1 MRHAAWRS
9 LIVRSGSHSRQQP
22 PDSQQS
28 APPQA
33 KPDEAEGSP
42 VAAGRSPED
51 LRRSSCEQLADLE
64 GRLEQGHGQGDDEHG
79 QNAAW
84 FRCEAPLLSSQNLA
98 LFRNVCSVESVS
110 DAW

>member
-33 KPDEAEGSP
+33 KPDDAEGSP
-42 VAAGRSPED
+42 VAAGCSPED

-64 GRLEQGHGQGDDEHG
+64 GRLEQGQGQGDDEHG
-79 QNAAW
+79 EPRRGFA
-84 FRCEAPLLSSQNLA
+84 
-98 LFRNVCSVESVS
+98 
-110 DAW
+110 